1 MDISL
6 AGINI
11 DTILLDR
18 IKNALGEDAEALT
31 PETLS
36 ASYARISRS
45 QRTVKELREK
55 SIKEVG
61 KARRSN
67 ERIIFE
73 MGHASV
79 AEHAVFNFDI
89 LNVSRYA
96 VEFIES
102 FRLAS
107 FTEKS
112 QRYVLFKEQ
121 YKIPEEIAGGRYKF
135 EYVSTIHKLAVIY
148 SEIYEKLI
156 KKDIK
161 EESAKEDS
169 RYATSLA
176 TLTQLGMTIN
186 ARNLEYMIVRLKNSP
201 LIELKD
207 FAAKIYRSVENIV
220 PSLVKYVNEDPY
232 YRNYYSRGISSEDEG
247 IPFKS
252 TISPDAAPSH
262 DAPSYTAPSYTV
274 PSYTAP
280 VVKLI
285 NYDKD
290 GEDKILA
297 AILYRNG
304 VNNFARYKA
313 LLKGKSNEY
322 RYRILKPVF
331 DKMKVFH
338 PVPREFEYADML
350 FEVECSASA
359 FAQLKRHR
367 MSVQTAQD
375 YNPDIGYTVPPT
387 IKTAGL
393 EALIEEA
400 YSISTELFHKLY
412 SENRSAAPYILTN
425 AHRKRVL
432 VKLDLR
438 EIYHIARLREDI
450 HAQWEIRKIAE
461 KMVAYA
467 KGKYPLAALMA
478 CGKDKFESAKD
489 KLT

>member
-1 MDISL
+1 MDIAL

-18 IKNALGEDAEALT
+18 MKKFLGEDAEALT

-45 QRTVKELREK
+45 QKTVKALRER

-67 ERIIFE
+67 EKIIFE

-89 LNVSRYA
+89 LDISRYA

-112 QRYVLFKEQ
+112 QRYVLFKEE
-121 YKIPEEIAGGRYKF
+121 YKMPEEIAGGRYAAK
-135 EYVSTIHKLAVIY
+135 YKTTIHRLALVY
-148 SEIYEKLI
+148 TELYEKL
-156 KKDIK
+156 KDK
-161 EESAKEDS
+161 GVEEESAKEDS

-186 ARNLEYMIVRLKNSP
+186 ARNLEYMVVRLKNSP
-201 LIELKD
+201 LTELKD
-207 FAAKIYRSVENIV
+207 FAEKLYSSVKNIV
-220 PSLVKYVNEDPY
+220 PSLVKYVHEDPY
-232 YRNYYSRGISSEDEG
+232 YSNYYPPCREKEYDNRPINS
-247 IPFKS
+247 K
-252 TISPDAAPSH
+252 TL
-262 DAPSYTAPSYTV
+262 SYTS
-274 PSYTAP
+274 P
-280 VVKLI
+280 VVRLI
-285 NYDKD
+285 QYDKE
-290 GEDKILA
+290 GEEKILA
-297 AILYRNG
+297 SMLYENG
-304 VNNFARYKA
+304 VKDFSYYIS
-313 LLKGKSNEY
+313 LLKGKDSGY
-322 RYRILKPVF
+322 RYKLLKPIF
-331 DKMKVFH
+331 TRMKVFH
-338 PVPREFEYADML
+338 SMPRVFEYASLL

-367 MSVQTAQD
+367 MTVQIPQN

-393 EALIEEA
+393 EQLIEEA
-400 YSISTELFHKLY
+400 YITSTELFHKLY
-412 SENRSAAPYILTN
+412 AENCHAASYILTN
-425 AHRKRVL
+425 AHRRRVL
-432 VKLDLR
+432 VELDLR
-438 EIYHIARLREDI
+438 ELYHIARLREDI

-461 KMVAYA
+461 KMVEYA
-467 KGKYPLAALMA
+467 KEKYPVAALMA
-478 CGKDKFESAKD
+478 CGKDNFESAKN
-489 KLT
+489 LLI

>member
-11 DTILLDR
+11 DKILLDR
-18 IKNALGEDAEALT
+18 VKNFLGEDAEALT

-45 QRTVKELREK
+45 QKTVRALRER
-55 SIKEVG
+55 SIKEIG

-89 LNVSRYA
+89 LNISRYA

-112 QRYVLFKEQ
+112 QRYVLFKEE
-121 YKIPEEIAGGRYKF
+121 YKMPEEIAEGSYATEYK
-135 EYVSTIHKLAVIY
+135 TAIHRLALIY
-148 SEIYEKLI
+148 TELYEKLN
-156 KKDIK
+156 KKGVE

-186 ARNLEYMIVRLKNSP
+186 ARNLEYMIVRLRNSH
-201 LIELKD
+201 LTELKD
-207 FAAKIYRSVENIV
+207 FAEKLYNSVKNIV

-232 YRNYYSRGISSEDEG
+232 YGNYFPPCKGKGYNNR
-247 IPFKS
+247 
-252 TISPDAAPSH
+252 TIDNKTLSHTSPD
-262 DAPSYTAPSYTV
+262 
-274 PSYTAP
+274 
-280 VVKLI
+280 VKLI
-285 NYDKD
+285 HYDK
-290 GEDKILA
+290 EAEEKILA
-297 AILYRNG
+297 FMLFKNG
-304 VNNFARYKA
+304 SKDFSYYMS
-313 LLKGKSNEY
+313 LLKGKDSEY
-322 RYRILKPVF
+322 RYKLLKPIF
-331 DKMKVFH
+331 TEMKVFH
-338 PVPREFEYADML
+338 SMPRVFEYADML

-367 MSVQTAQD
+367 MTVQIPQD

-387 IKTAGL
+387 IKTAGF
-393 EALIEEA
+393 EPFIEEA
-400 YSISTELFHKLY
+400 YIISTELFHKLY
-412 SENRSAAPYILTN
+412 TENCNAAPYILTN
-425 AHRKRVL
+425 AHRRRVL
-432 VKLDLR
+432 VQLDLR
-438 EIYHIARLREDI
+438 ELYHIARLREDI

-461 KMVAYA
+461 KMVEYA
-467 KGKYPLAALMA
+467 KEKYPVAALMA
-478 CGKDKFESAKD
+478 CGKDNFESVKN
-489 KLT
+489 KLI